1 MRINFHKSKFIP
13 MNLEIERIHEI
24 AHTLSCLV
32 GSLPCKYLGVPL
44 KVGKLTREDLYPI
57 LGKLIKRIAGWRGK
71 LLAYSIRL
79 ELIKTC

>member
-1 MRINFHKSKFIP
+1 MRINFHKSEFIP

-44 KVGKLTREDLYPI
+44 KVGKLTREDL
-57 LGKLIKRIAGWRGK
+57 
-71 LLAYSIRL
+71 
-79 ELIKTC
+79 